1 MKPRYYVRQEINAW
15 QVRDRLAVKGHSDV
29 VAILSNRREARERM
43 RELNNETTRDHRA
56 DQQLTVDGETI

>member
-29 VAILSNRREARERM
+29 VAIFSNRREARARVH
-43 RELNNETTRDHRA
+43 ELNNETHEERH
-56 DQQLTVDGETI
+56 DQQLTADGEMI